1 FSSFFVGQLQD
12 GDLNIDTRPVK
23 GSGVDAAPD
32 IPLSKVDRIPPGHQ
46 AFFSVGSESG
56 TRYRILAVRLPNSAV
71 TNVYGTPRNDVDDV
85 IRRLIWVEIAATAA
99 IVAVLGL
106 VTYWVVRLGVN
117 PIKRMTRTASG
128 IAAGDLSQR
137 VPDEVPGTE
146 AGELGL
152 ALNGMLGRIEE

>member
-1 FSSFFVGQLQD
+1 V
-12 GDLNIDTRPVK
+12 ITDTRPVK
-23 GSGVDAAPD
+23 GSGFDAAPS
-32 IPLSKVDRIPPGHQ
+32 IPVSKIDRIPVGHQ
-46 AFFSVGSESG
+46 AFFSVGSEGG
-56 TRYRILAVRLPNSAV
+56 TRYRILAIRPPNGDPAI
-71 TNVYGTPRNDVDDV
+71 VYGTTRNDVDDV
-85 IRRLIWVEIAATAA
+85 SRRLIWVEIAATAA

-152 ALNGMLGRIEE
+152 ALNGMLGRIEEAFDERTRSEQ